1 MLLWGPVYLSVEK
14 DVVDKDEDAEAG
26 VEEDKQVL
34 ETAAGEEE
42 PGDPVEAQVAGQE
55 DAAPRPAACLLHAAP
70 TPRVGGGHA
79 AGHLQ

>member
-1 MLLWGPVYLSVEK
+1 
-14 DVVDKDEDAEAG
+14 
-26 VEEDKQVL
+26 
-34 ETAAGEEE
+34 
-42 PGDPVEAQVAGQE
+42 VEAQVAGQE